1 MVLIF
6 CNLTGEDDL
15 VFVSRIWSPDLHC
28 SFFVLLV
35 WALSGFLRQ
44 LVFGFEEIGG
54 LISVLECLLDLMV
67 VMAFCLSG
75 NRWPL
80 RSNLYGRDLLVLSGW
95 QLLYWR
101 YSVAVGKLYKEGK
114 QTAELNGD
122 REAAEDGAS
131 ATCLA

>member
-1 MVLIF
+1 M
-6 CNLTGEDDL
+6 
-15 VFVSRIWSPDLHC
+15 
-28 SFFVLLV
+28 
-35 WALSGFLRQ
+35 
-44 LVFGFEEIGG
+44 FGFEQIGG
-54 LISVLECLLDLMV
+54 LISVLERLLDLMV

-80 RSNLYGRDLLVLSGW
+80 RSKLYGRDLLVLYGW
-95 QLLYWR
+95 QMLYWR
-101 YSVAVGKLYKEGK
+101 YSVAVGQLDKEGK

>member
-15 VFVSRIWSPDLHC
+15 VFVSRIWSPNLH

-35 WALSGFLRQ
+35 WALSGVFRQ
-44 LVFGFEEIGG
+44 LVFGFVQIGG
-54 LISVLECLLDLMV
+54 LISVLEYLLDLMV

-80 RSNLYGRDLLVLSGW
+80 RSKMYGRDLLVFSGW

-101 YSVAVGKLYKEGK
+101 YSVAVGQLGKEGK

-122 REAAEDGAS
+122 REAAEDGAR